1 MLKLYNKLP
10 CNFNADQQ
18 NRFFILNIF
27 PKNEIIINLYAYC
40 PHTVQLKYF
49 KIENFG
55 HVTND
60 AFIYLIQHIIV

>member
-1 MLKLYNKLP
+1 MTNMHV
-10 CNFNADQQ
+10 NS
-18 NRFFILNIF
+18 LNIF
-27 PKNEIIINLYAYC
+27 PQNEIIINLYAYC

-60 AFIYLIQHIIV
+60 AFYLSHPANHSLALAVAIAK

>member
-1 MLKLYNKLP
+1 MPINS
-10 CNFNADQQ
+10 
-18 NRFFILNIF
+18 LNII

-40 PHTVQLKYF
+40 PHIVQLKYF

-60 AFIYLIQHIIV
+60 AFIYLI

>member
-1 MLKLYNKLP
+1 MTNMPVK
-10 CNFNADQQ
+10 
-18 NRFFILNIF
+18 ILNIF
-27 PKNEIIINLYAYC
+27 AKNKTIINLYAYC

-60 AFIYLIQHIIV
+60 AFIYLIQHNHSLAFAVAIAK